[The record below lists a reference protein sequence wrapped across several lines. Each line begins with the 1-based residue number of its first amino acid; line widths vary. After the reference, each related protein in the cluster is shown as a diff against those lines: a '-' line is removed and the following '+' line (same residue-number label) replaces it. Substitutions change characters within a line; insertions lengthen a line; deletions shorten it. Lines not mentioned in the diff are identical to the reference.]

1 VTLFAPAR
9 WISLFVLTGGLWL
22 LGGGCTEPTSP
33 VGQGADPAGAELPFA
48 PRTYAIYRTLGPV
61 QVDGRLAEAG
71 WQAAPWTAAFG
82 DIRGPEAPPPRHRTR
97 AKMLWDD
104 TGLYVAARLQEPH
117 VWGTLTQR
125 DTVVYYDDDFEVFID
140 PNGTTHNYYEV
151 EVNALE
157 TVWDLMLLTPYRDGG
172 PAVDAWDMRDV
183 QAAVYIDGT
192 LNDPSDTDDGWTV
205 EMWLP
210 WTVLEEAAPEGRP
223 PQDGE
228 QWRLNFSRVD
238 WPLTVEN
245 GRYRKDLDTTRAH
258 PEDNWTWSP
267 QGVIDMHR
275 PERWGIVQFADAPA
289 GTASVEVSVP
299 ETARIKWALRRL
311 YYRQRQH
318 RAETGRYAATLS
330 ALDAAD
336 ISLDGQSVA
345 PTLQATHTGYEITAP
360 GPEGTTVHLRSDG
373 KTWTTTD
380 E

>member
-1 VTLFAPAR
+1 M
-9 WISLFVLTGGLWL
+9 LTGGLWL

-33 VGQGADPAGAELPFA
+33 VAQWADPDGAELPFA
-48 PRTYAIYRTLGPV
+48 PRTYALYRTPGPV
-61 QVDGRLAEAG
+61 QVDGRLAEPG
-71 WQAAPWTAAFG
+71 WQEAPWTADFG

-172 PAVDAWDMRDV
+172 PAVDAWDVRDV
-183 QAAVYIDGT
+183 QVAVQIDGT

-205 EMWLP
+205 ELWLP

-275 PERWGIVQFADAPA
+275 PERWGLVQFVDAPA
-289 GTASVEVSVP
+289 GTAPVEVSVP
-299 ETARIKWALRRL
+299 ETARLKWALRRL
-311 YYRQRQH
+311 YHRQRQH
-318 RAETGRYAATLS
+318 RAETGRYATTLA

-336 ISLDGQSVA
+336 IAPEGLDFA
-345 PTLQATHTGYEITAP
+345 PTLQATQTTYEIATP